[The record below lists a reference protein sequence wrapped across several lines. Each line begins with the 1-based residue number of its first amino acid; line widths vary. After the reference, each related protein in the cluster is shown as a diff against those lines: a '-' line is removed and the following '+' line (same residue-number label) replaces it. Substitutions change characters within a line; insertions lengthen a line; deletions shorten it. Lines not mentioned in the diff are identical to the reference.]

1 MGCTASK
8 AEASGSEESAIK
20 KENGENEEIGKI
32 AKNCPTCGQIVFAEP
47 GPNELVWGSK

>member
-8 AEASGSEESAIK
+8 AEASGSEESAIMR
-20 KENGENEEIGKI
+20 NGENEEIGKI